1 MEQAA
6 YNPEEQGRPR
16 QYLSGSR
23 GECTFHSLDLL
34 SRYSRTFGG
43 GVVVP
48 GTNFNPATTSAT
60 RYLPQLVYRGP
71 CREVGRMKRD
81 GSRLV
86 LVMVLMVVLVLEM
99 VTAATITGQ
108 HQHHHSTQ
116 EAENHVEDEY
126 LENALENWLYNF
138 DTYTFMVKQD
148 IDHHHHHQDSTTT
161 PGEEV
166 EGEEEGEREF
176 WSAPI
181 TVFLNER
188 GLLNPHKDYIVTVE
202 SLVAETGTIFL
213 TLSAYENKTR
223 CGVGGVTRHQ
233 TPPHHAHH
241 LPTRHLAIGEDHND
255 TLINFE
261 LEEEVR
267 GWVSVS
273 GEEVEEGGLVV
284 GEGKVEVWEKEGDS
298 NTTHA
303 RSEWVEVSG
312 EYWWSSGRLAGG
324 GLLSLALTPPD
335 CGCLTLSTYYALPA
349 GNLTLVVGPQAY
361 PSELQML
368 LCVDPSAQEDDDD
381 YDDDT
386 EASDYVG
393 DEATTTDNEPLVG
406 SDGEATVVRGSNNNK
421 PHVVNGR
428 STRQRD
434 RQDRKEAKRLAK
446 KKKRQQKRQKIRRA
460 GRRQARRQATNN
472 NNNGNNA
479 HPRNRKQRRQE
490 QRQAKKAWKKIKKQN
505 KRQQRQNRRRNNVA
519 GNNTTE
525 GVPDHHHHN
534 TTHPQVE
541 EEKLIDLLLGN
552 TTYGNSSSHRN
563 SSHETEVAEER
574 EMEAAE
580 GEAAEGEAA
589 EGEAAEGEA
598 VEGEIG
604 RGHHR
609 INRRMRKKMRRMERK
624 KANHPPG
631 IKFCCKQ
638 GVKHKKYIL
647 TINSTSEDDGVH
659 PSCNSNNEIVA
670 TFANHQYNIAQD
682 TCIDI
687 FRTCCTNFTSDIW
700 DEIKARKAAR
710 KMQRKQRRKTR
721 RQQRRQGRKWTHK
734 ARRQQGR
741 QGRDRTEVVE
751 EGEVEHQQ

>member
-6 YNPEEQGRPR
+6 YNPEEQGRPQ

-86 LVMVLMVVLVLEM
+86 LVMVLMVVLEVA
-99 VTAATITGQ
+99 TAATITGQ

-148 IDHHHHHQDSTTT
+148 IDHHHHQDSTNT

-261 LEEEVR
+261 LEEE
-267 GWVSVS
+267 
-273 GEEVEEGGLVV
+273 
-284 GEGKVEVWEKEGDS
+284 GDS

-312 EYWWSSGRLAGG
+312 EYWWASGRLAGG

-393 DEATTTDNEPLVG
+393 DEATTTDNEPSVG
-406 SDGEATVVRGSNNNK
+406 SDGEATVGRGGNNNNK

-446 KKKRQQKRQKIRRA
+446 KKKRQQRRQKIRRA

-505 KRQQRQNRRRNNVA
+505 KRQHRQNRRRNNVA

-525 GVPDHHHHN
+525 EIPDHHHHN

-552 TTYGNSSSHRN
+552 TTYGNSSNHRN
-563 SSHETEVAEER
+563 SSHETEVADES

-580 GEAAEGEAA
+580 GEP
-589 EGEAAEGEA
+589 AEGEA

-659 PSCNSNNEIVA
+659 PTCNSNNEIVA

-687 FRTCCTNFTSDIW
+687 FKTCCTNFTSDIW

-710 KMQRKQRRKTR
+710 KIQRKQRRKTR
-721 RQQRRQGRKWTHK
+721 RQQRRQGRKWTRK
-734 ARRQQGR
+734 ARRQHGR